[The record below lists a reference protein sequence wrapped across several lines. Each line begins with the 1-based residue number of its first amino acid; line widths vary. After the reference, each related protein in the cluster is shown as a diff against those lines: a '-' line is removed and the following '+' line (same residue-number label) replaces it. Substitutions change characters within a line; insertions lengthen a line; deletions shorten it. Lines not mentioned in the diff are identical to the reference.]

1 MDAKVQIGLNNPI
14 EGIALLNKA
23 VESSPESFELLLD
36 LGKVYNAIQQ
46 KSKAIDCFDKVLK
59 IDPENAYAY
68 YGKGLAFLRAE
79 EYESAVEEFLN
90 AIDRLY
96 HFPVAHLHLGE
107 TLALMKEYD
116 AAIGTLELVRTMMPK
131 VPKIY
136 RWLLDLY
143 EVTENEPKIKEYRG
157 FVSKMQISTKTIISG
172 LPGEN
177 LFNALEFLESK
188 GVNIGESK
196 SLFETQQINVMNKDW
211 LIEISGDIIYVPMQY
226 VSGLN
231 ALHSYRFIFIQD
243 EIEDAMAFVNKKM
256 KIRENAYNSELL
268 KDFNRLH
275 DSTKTWFSQ
284 QPNLDIYYVQ
294 NLEKLTDFI

>member
-1 MDAKVQIGLNNPI
+1 
-14 EGIALLNKA
+14 
-23 VESSPESFELLLD
+23 
-36 LGKVYNAIQQ
+36 VYNAIQQ

-79 EYESAVEEFLN
+79 EYENAVEEFLN

-107 TLALMKEYD
+107 TLALMKEYE

-143 EVTENEPKIKEYRG
+143 EVTENDAKMEEYKG
-157 FVSKMQISTKTIISG
+157 IVSKMQIGTKTIISG

-177 LFNALEFLESK
+177 LLNALDFLESK

-211 LIEISGDIIYVPMQY
+211 LVELSGDIIYVPMQY
-226 VSGLN
+226 FGGLN
-231 ALHSYRFIFIQD
+231 ALHSYRFIYIQD
-243 EIEDAMAFVNKKM
+243 DVEDASAFLNKKL
-256 KIRENAYNSELL
+256 KIRKNTYNSELL
-268 KDFNRLH
+268 KDFNRMQ

-284 QPNLDIYYVQ
+284 QPNLDIYYVSDV
-294 NLEKLTDFI
+294 EKLSDFI

>member
-1 MDAKVQIGLNNPI
+1 MDAKVQIGLNNPTV
-14 EGIALLNKA
+14 GIALLNKA
-23 VESSPESFELLLD
+23 VASSPESFELLLD

-79 EYESAVEEFLN
+79 EYENAVEEFLN

-107 TLALMKEYD
+107 TLALMKEYE

-143 EVTENEPKIKEYRG
+143 EVTENDAKMEEYKG
-157 FVSKMQISTKTIISG
+157 IVSKMQIGTKTIISG

-177 LFNALEFLESK
+177 LLNALDFLESK

-211 LIEISGDIIYVPMQY
+211 LVELSGDIIYVPMQY
-226 VSGLN
+226 FGGLN
-231 ALHSYRFIFIQD
+231 ALHSYRFIYIQD
-243 EIEDAMAFVNKKM
+243 DVEDASAFLNKKL
-256 KIRENAYNSELL
+256 KIRKNTYNSELL
-268 KDFNRLH
+268 KDFNRMQ

-284 QPNLDIYYVQ
+284 QPNLDIYYVSDV
-294 NLEKLTDFI
+294 EKLSDFI